1 VTALLAPHEAAV
13 ARIQSTL
20 AEIRCASQRP
30 LHGWIRSRARG
41 SLQWSLCSHCLS
53 SHTPPAA
60 CHLRARTNPLLLRCR
75 NAQKVSAGALAESR
89 STLSLSKA
97 AEDLQ
102 HAVGYCP
109 IYTTRAQA
117 AAKEMRALRA
127 RVDRALQRAATLE
140 HAAKTGE
147 VLVPSDLGAFVDVAA
162 GITTNVTSGLTTSLS
177 GSLASLTGALF
188 GGERPPVPPSGVMPP
203 PALPPG
209 TS

>member
-1 VTALLAPHEAAV
+1 MTALLAPHEAAV

-20 AEIRCASQRP
+20 AEIRCVSQRP
-30 LHGWIRSRARG
+30 LSGWSRSRARG
-41 SLQWSLCSHCLS
+41 PGSVMPRSRRLS
-53 SHTPPAA
+53 SHAPPAA
-60 CHLRARTNPLLLRCR
+60 CHLRARTNTLLLRCR
-75 NAQKVSAGALAESR
+75 NAQKASAGALAESR

-97 AEDLQ
+97 AEELQ

-109 IYTTRAQA
+109 VYTTRAQA

-188 GGERPPVPPSGVMPP
+188 GGERPVPPSGVMPP